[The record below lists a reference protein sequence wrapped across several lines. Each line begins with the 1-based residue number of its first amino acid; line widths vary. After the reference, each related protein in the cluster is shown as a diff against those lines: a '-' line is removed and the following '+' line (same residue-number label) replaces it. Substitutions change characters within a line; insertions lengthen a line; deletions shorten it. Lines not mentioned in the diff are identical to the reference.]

1 MEEENHSFYENLE
14 SDATENDITTVNS
27 EIDGIINDTNRL
39 EFITKVKSAEETRS
53 LDQTTIEFNFN
64 SHYKIAPIEK
74 FEINF
79 GSDDLPRFSCANHK
93 LNIAVRGAISIHRE
107 LTQILKDLNKTNAH
121 IRRSIQLNYAFN
133 LEKCKLRLEN
143 LTRWSSAYLMLLSV
157 KKAYD
162 KKMFNADNPCSVSL
176 ETVEIYIQ
184 ILQPAYI
191 LSLQL
196 QLNHSTI
203 ADVIPSVKQLIN
215 TYIQMELP
223 ETKRELCNYLV
234 TALREKFYYELNSE
248 TYKVIGIF
256 NLKFIN

>member
-1 MEEENHSFYENLE
+1 
-14 SDATENDITTVNS
+14 
-27 EIDGIINDTNRL
+27 
-39 EFITKVKSAEETRS
+39 
-53 LDQTTIEFNFN
+53 
-64 SHYKIAPIEK
+64 
-74 FEINF
+74 
-79 GSDDLPRFSCANHK
+79 
-93 LNIAVRGAISIHRE
+93 
-107 LTQILKDLNKTNAH
+107 
-121 IRRSIQLNYAFN
+121 
-133 LEKCKLRLEN
+133 
-143 LTRWSSAYLMLLSV
+143 MLLSV
-157 KKAYD
+157 KNAYD
-162 KKMFNADNPCSVSL
+162 KNMFNADNPCSVSL
-176 ETVEIYIQ
+176 ETVEIYTQ

>member
-1 MEEENHSFYENLE
+1 ML
-14 SDATENDITTVNS
+14 
-27 EIDGIINDTNRL
+27 
-39 EFITKVKSAEETRS
+39 
-53 LDQTTIEFNFN
+53 
-64 SHYKIAPIEK
+64 
-74 FEINF
+74 
-79 GSDDLPRFSCANHK
+79 
-93 LNIAVRGAISIHRE
+93 
-107 LTQILKDLNKTNAH
+107 
-121 IRRSIQLNYAFN
+121 FN

-143 LTRWSSAYLMLLSV
+143 LTRWSPAYLMLLSV

-162 KKMFNADNPCSVSL
+162 KNMFNADNPCSVSL

>member
-1 MEEENHSFYENLE
+1 
-14 SDATENDITTVNS
+14 
-27 EIDGIINDTNRL
+27 
-39 EFITKVKSAEETRS
+39 
-53 LDQTTIEFNFN
+53 
-64 SHYKIAPIEK
+64 
-74 FEINF
+74 
-79 GSDDLPRFSCANHK
+79 
-93 LNIAVRGAISIHRE
+93 
-107 LTQILKDLNKTNAH
+107 
-121 IRRSIQLNYAFN
+121 
-133 LEKCKLRLEN
+133 
-143 LTRWSSAYLMLLSV
+143 MLLSV

-162 KKMFNADNPCSVSL
+162 KNMFNADNPCSVSL